1 MVFAKTRMEPPVA
14 VKQSNQYMKDLQR
27 SRNVLLA
34 AGTIIQKD
42 SVLEITL
49 DRLLTF
55 SNEGRIKS
63 DEADNE
69 TDELL
74 NAYIPFFVKDS
85 YGKFSK
91 NVWYESDHKR
101 MLDVIAGLRKVTHAD
116 KKAALNKS
124 QDDSLSQIQKT
135 ISDYRQAKV
144 VSRRTTY
151 NGIEN
156 ARTCINQA
164 RQYANDHW
172 LSNCISLVTAL
183 RNVKPSIAKSHYR
196 YVAAK
201 VEELSQYRYYSKEF
215 YSYTLVPNVDRTISE
230 YDREASKLYG
240 SKQDVNTLRNKA
252 RNYVE
257 AAENYYD
264 D

>member
-1 MVFAKTRMEPPVA
+1 MVFAKTRVEPPVA
-14 VKQSNQYMKDLQR
+14 VKQSNQYVKDLQR
-27 SRNVLLA
+27 SREALLT

-42 SVLEITL
+42 SVFEITL

-55 SNEGRIKS
+55 SNEGRIKPG
-63 DEADNE
+63 EADNE

-91 NVWYESDHKR
+91 SVWYESDHKR
-101 MLDVIAGLRKVTHAD
+101 MLEVIAELRKVTHTD
-116 KKAALNKS
+116 KKTALNKS
-124 QDDSLSQIQKT
+124 QSDSLSQIQKI

-144 VSRRTTY
+144 VSSHTLY
-151 NGIEN
+151 NGMQN
-156 ARTCINQA
+156 AKACINQA
-164 RQYANDHW
+164 RQYANDPW
-172 LSNCISLVTAL
+172 LSNCTSLVTAL

-196 YVAAK
+196 YLAAK

-215 YSYTLVPNVDRTISE
+215 YSDTLVPNVDRIISE

-240 SKQDVNTLRNKA
+240 SRQDVNSLRNKA